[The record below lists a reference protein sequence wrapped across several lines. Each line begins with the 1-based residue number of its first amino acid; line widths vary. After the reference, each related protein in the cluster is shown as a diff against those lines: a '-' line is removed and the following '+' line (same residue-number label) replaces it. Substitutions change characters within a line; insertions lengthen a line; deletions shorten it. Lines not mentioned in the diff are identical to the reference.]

1 MLPAY
6 EISLQRNINILV
18 SIYGLIFQI
27 TYMMNV
33 FITSSVIRFD
43 YINVNI

>member
-6 EISLQRNINILV
+6 EINLQRNINILV

-27 TYMMNV
+27 TYMMSV